1 MLWGVGQFAILFYG
15 CVRAVEAAFVGVER
29 LSRWFGR
36 LRWGLLALAAAVC
49 LAAFCV
55 VALPGKVEVAR
66 GSVAVVAFPKP
77 ALNSQPWD
85 ARVAAFG
92 LRLHGAF
99 AVPVAEAEEFAGW
112 ILEAADRQN
121 LTPELIAGLVFTE
134 SSFRKFARS
143 QAGAIGPAQVKPHY
157 WREFCG
163 ADDLLD
169 PEQNIHCGAQI
180 LAYLEDRCGGLECAL
195 SLYNIGVNSQRKQA
209 GLRYVSKV
217 GRHRARL
224 DRL

>member
-1 MLWGVGQFAILFYG
+1 MLWVAGQYVALFHG
-15 CVRAVEAAFVGVER
+15 CIRAAEAVFVGLGRFLR
-29 LSRWFGR
+29 LLGWS
-36 LRWGLLALAAAVC
+36 LLTLAG
-49 LAAFCV
+49 AFCLIALLGKAHV
-55 VALPGKVEVAR
+55 VRDA
-66 GSVAVVAFPKP
+66 VAVAAFPKP
-77 ALNSQPWD
+77 ALDSQSWD
-85 ARVAAFG
+85 ARVTDFG

-99 AVPVAEAEEFAGW
+99 AVPLAEAEEFAGW

-134 SSFRKFARS
+134 SSFRKFVRS

-163 ADDLLD
+163 AEDLLD
-169 PEQNIHCGAQI
+169 PGQNIHCGAQI

-195 SLYNIGVNSQRKQA
+195 SLYNIGMNSQRKQA

-217 GRHRARL
+217 DRHRAKL